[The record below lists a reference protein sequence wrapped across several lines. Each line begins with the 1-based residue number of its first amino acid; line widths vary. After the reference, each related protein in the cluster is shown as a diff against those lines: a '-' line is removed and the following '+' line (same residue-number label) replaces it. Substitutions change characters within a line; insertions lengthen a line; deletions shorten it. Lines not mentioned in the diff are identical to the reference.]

1 MAQYH
6 SGRGKKRVTL
16 DGRNPAEI
24 LSWEG
29 YIHNVIKEK
38 HGDIGVEHW
47 RGRHPY
53 TLSEAGG
60 DEGVYKNPYVATVD
74 KSQPLRA
81 PSPVGGERSEGEGVD
96 SQKVAFIAHRS
107 LMEDMFQTD
116 PGGVVKMTA
125 ESLEF
130 FKGEAVQEK
139 LYEKRES
146 FVKSLLLDNTGGD
159 VKVALQNADIPIAKT
174 AFEHAEIVKSTCGT
188 VPAQLRQELVSRL
201 REAQIHSEDFI
212 GMKAGEDPA
221 MFIQML
227 VGKRSEI
234 LQYTPNEGRAQ
245 AQVELSDDLLIETV
259 KRTNTPI
266 SLTRRRGRP
275 STP

>member
-1 MAQYH
+1 MH
-6 SGRGKKRVTL
+6 FLPGK
-16 DGRNPAEI
+16 AI
-24 LSWEG
+24 
-29 YIHNVIKEK
+29 YNVIKEK

-146 FVKSLLLDNTGGD
+146 FVQPYRGQRTERSPSRRASSTRS
-159 VKVALQNADIPIAKT
+159 PI
-174 AFEHAEIVKSTCGT
+174 
-188 VPAQLRQELVSRL
+188 
-201 REAQIHSEDFI
+201 
-212 GMKAGEDPA
+212 
-221 MFIQML
+221 
-227 VGKRSEI
+227 
-234 LQYTPNEGRAQ
+234 
-245 AQVELSDDLLIETV
+245 
-259 KRTNTPI
+259 
-266 SLTRRRGRP
+266 
-275 STP
+275 

>member
-6 SGRGKKRVTL
+6 AGRGKKQVVL
-16 DGRNPAEI
+16 DGRNPADI
-24 LSWEG
+24 LAWEG
-29 YIHNVIKEK
+29 YIYNVIKEK

-60 DEGVYKNPYVATVD
+60 DEGVYKNPFKATID
-74 KSQPLRA
+74 KSKPLRA
-81 PSPVGGERSEGEGVD
+81 LSPIGGERSGDAEVD
-96 SQKVAFIAHRS
+96 SQKVTYIAHRS

-146 FVKSLLLDNTGGD
+146 YVKSLLLDNT
-159 VKVALQNADIPIAKT
+159 KAT
-174 AFEHAEIVKSTCGT
+174 FESHDEKIDWTNDECLGKDS
-188 VPAQLRQELVSRL
+188 
-201 REAQIHSEDFI
+201 DF
-212 GMKAGEDPA
+212 
-221 MFIQML
+221 
-227 VGKRSEI
+227 R
-234 LQYTPNEGRAQ
+234 T
-245 AQVELSDDLLIETV
+245 ETEEV
-259 KRTNTPI
+259 
-266 SLTRRRGRP
+266 L
-275 STP
+275 